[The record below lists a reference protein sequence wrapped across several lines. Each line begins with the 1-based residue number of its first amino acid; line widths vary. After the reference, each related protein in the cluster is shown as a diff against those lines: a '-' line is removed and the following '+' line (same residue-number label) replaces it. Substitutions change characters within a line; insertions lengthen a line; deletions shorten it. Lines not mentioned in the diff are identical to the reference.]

1 MSTDKVTQQHNEEEA
16 EIDLGIEEEEEVHLP
31 YSWEYATNE
40 QVLINNLTQ
49 KVADLTKENKRLRKE
64 LEQANRCS
72 MEDSIKAEERWQE
85 NYILKKKQ
93 KKLVTGIEALFK
105 AFNEPEEL
113 TIEGLKKDFL
123 KKARNFE

>member
-1 MSTDKVTQQHNEEEA
+1 MSTDKVTPIKNGEEE

-40 QVLINNLTQ
+40 QVQINNLIQ
-49 KVADLTKENKRLRKE
+49 KVADLEKENKRLRKE

-85 NYILKKKQ
+85 NHILRRKQ
-93 KKLVTGIEALFK
+93 KKLITGIQALFK
-105 AFNEPEEL
+105 EFNEPEEL
-113 TIEGLKKDFL
+113 TIEGLKKEFL
-123 KKARNFE
+123 KKE

>member
-1 MSTDKVTQQHNEEEA
+1 MSEDKVTQQHNEEED
-16 EIDLGIEEEEEVHLP
+16 IDLGVEEEEEVHLP

-40 QVLINNLTQ
+40 QVQINNLIQ
-49 KVADLTKENKRLRKE
+49 KVADLEKENKRLRKE
-64 LEQANRCS
+64 LETANRCS

-93 KKLVTGIEALFK
+93 KKLESGLLALIKEFK
-105 AFNEPEEL
+105 EPEEL